1 MYVLLYIQGSTG
13 LPFSFSLSLSLSLS
27 HTRTRIVYSP
37 KVSIETVHKQ
47 KRRNVRV
54 LFVPMKTIDVIN
66 ESLSLW
72 KHGDQQICR
81 IRRKF
86 FSLCAL
92 IFYFDLR
99 FCKNILNFSPGQNKF
114 FGVLII
120 NSEVHY
126 DLCQDILI
134 ICDFSSINLSMEHIE
149 RSHLTNRLPNF
160 HRSLTLYHDFFLHE
174 RCGAKIIEHPLAE

>member
-1 MYVLLYIQGSTG
+1 M
-13 LPFSFSLSLSLSLS
+13 
-27 HTRTRIVYSP
+27 
-37 KVSIETVHKQ
+37 
-47 KRRNVRV
+47 
-54 LFVPMKTIDVIN
+54 
-66 ESLSLW
+66 W

-160 HRSLTLYHDFFLHE
+160 HRSLTLYHDFFFTWTMWRQNNWASTCRVKRWMADFLPWPM
-174 RCGAKIIEHPLAE
+174 AWPKKIKK

>member
-1 MYVLLYIQGSTG
+1 M
-13 LPFSFSLSLSLSLS
+13 
-27 HTRTRIVYSP
+27 
-37 KVSIETVHKQ
+37 
-47 KRRNVRV
+47 
-54 LFVPMKTIDVIN
+54 
-66 ESLSLW
+66 W
-72 KHGDQQICR
+72 KHDDQQICR

-92 IFYFDLR
+92 IFYFDLW

-174 RCGAKIIEHPLAE
+174 RCGAKIIEHPLAEWSVEWPIFCLDRWPDQKIKNKNGVFKKGKTLNIQMAM